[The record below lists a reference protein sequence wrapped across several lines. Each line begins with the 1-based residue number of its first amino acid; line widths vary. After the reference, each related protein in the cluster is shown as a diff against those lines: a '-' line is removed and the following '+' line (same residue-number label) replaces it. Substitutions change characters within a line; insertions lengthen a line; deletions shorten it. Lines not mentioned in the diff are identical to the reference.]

1 MKKILIVDDEKN
13 IRTTIKMALEKPDCV
28 IETAVNGEEAVRLHK
43 NGRFDIILLDL
54 KMPGMSGIETL
65 KEIMKN
71 SEPKPCVIII
81 TAHGT
86 VDSAVEAMKA
96 GAMDFIQKPFTP
108 KEIRQIVEMNI
119 EFERDERSPE
129 KESYRELIE
138 KIIDL
143 IKGKKTSTALSLI
156 KRAIALDPNQPEG
169 YNLMGVYYEK
179 TGERNNALKYYR
191 AATAIDPAFKPAIE
205 NIDRATS
212 MHPDKPVSLGG

>member
-13 IRTTIKMALEKPDCV
+13 IRTTIKMALEKPDYL
-28 IETAVNGEEAVRLHK
+28 IETAVNGEEAIRLQK
-43 NGRFDIILLDL
+43 SSEFDTILLDL

-65 KEIMKN
+65 KEIMKI
-71 SEPKPCVIII
+71 SDPKPCVIII

-86 VDSAVEAMKA
+86 IDAAVEAMKA

-108 KEIRQIVEMNI
+108 KEIRRIVEMNI
-119 EFERDERSPE
+119 GVEPAEKDFN
-129 KESYRELIE
+129 KESYEDLIE
-138 KIIDL
+138 KILGL
-143 IKGKKTSTALSLI
+143 IKEKKTSTALGLI

-169 YNLMGVYYEK
+169 YNLMGIYYEK

-191 AATAIDPAFKPAIE
+191 AATAIDPAYKPAIE